1 MKRGGLGRGLSSLI
15 PGAAEEAGLLEVPVS
30 AIQPNP
36 RQPRVD
42 FPEESLAALA
52 RSIREVG
59 VLQPVVVRRR
69 DSGYELVAGE
79 RRVRAAKLAG
89 LATIPAIV
97 REGDDTES
105 LREALIE
112 NIHREDL
119 AALELASAF
128 QELLEELG
136 VTQETV
142 AERLGYSRA
151 HIANTI
157 RLLSLPADVQRL
169 LAEGRIQA
177 GHARALLGLPD
188 DEAKS
193 ALALRVA
200 AEGLSVRQVEDLV
213 RSYAETAA
221 PVKPA
226 AVRDADPML
235 GEVEE
240 ILSEQLATRVQVVLG
255 KRKGKIIVEFASK
268 EDLERIVSEI
278 IGSGPGMAPE

>member
-1 MKRGGLGRGLSSLI
+1 LSSLI
-15 PGAAEEAGLLEVPVS
+15 PGAAEDAGLLEVPVS

-79 RRVRAAKLAG
+79 RRVRAARLAG
-89 LATIPAIV
+89 LATIPAII

-105 LREALIE
+105 LREAVIE

-119 AALELASAF
+119 APLELASAF

-169 LAEGRIQA
+169 LAEGKIQA

-213 RSYAETAA
+213 RSYAEA
-221 PVKPA
+221 PAQAKPA
-226 AVRDADPML
+226 AARGADPML

-240 ILSEQLATRVQVVLG
+240 ILSEQLATRVHVVLG
-255 KRKGKIIVEFASK
+255 KRKGKIIVEFASR

-278 IGSGPGMAPE
+278 VGSGPGMAPE

>member
-1 MKRGGLGRGLSSLI
+1 VKRGGLGRGLSSLI
-15 PGAAEEAGLLEVPVS
+15 PGAAQEAGLLEVPVS

-59 VLQPVVVRRR
+59 VLQPVVVHRR
-69 DSGYELVAGE
+69 DGGYELVAGE
-79 RRVRAAKLAG
+79 RRVRAARLAG

-119 AALELASAF
+119 APLELASAF

-169 LAEGRIQA
+169 LAEGKIQA
-177 GHARALLGLPD
+177 GHARALLGLPE
-188 DEAKS
+188 DEARS
-193 ALALRVA
+193 ALALRVS

-213 RSYAETAA
+213 RSYSE
-221 PVKPA
+221 KPA
-226 AVRDADPML
+226 AAKVAPARGTDPML
-235 GEVEE
+235 GEMEE
-240 ILSEQLATRVQVVLG
+240 ILSEQLATRVQVMLG
-255 KRKGKIIVEFASK
+255 KRKGKIIVEFGSK

-278 IGSGPGMAPE
+278 IGSGPGLAPE